1 MSVSPAVGLR
11 YANVRHL
18 GAGGFTL
25 VEVLVTMVIL
35 SVGLLGVAALHTA
48 SLRNNL
54 DSALRSQA
62 SLLAADIADRMR
74 GNREAAL
81 AGNYDIAIGATR
93 TVVAGSPLVDRDVKA
108 WKDLLAQTLPN
119 GDGAIART
127 GDVVTITV
135 QWGERLRQGETA
147 VVAGD
152 TSNTLAF
159 QTRTQI

>member
-18 GAGGFTL
+18 GTGGFTL

-62 SLLAADIADRMR
+62 SVLAADIADRMR
-74 GNREAAL
+74 GNRDEAL

-93 TVVAGSPLVDRDVKA
+93 TVTAGSPLVDRDVKA
-108 WKDLLAQTLPN
+108 WKDLLAQALPN
-119 GDGAIART
+119 GDGSIVRT
-127 GDVVTITV
+127 GDVFTITV

>member
-1 MSVSPAVGLR
+1 MNQSPLVG
-11 YANVRHL
+11 RHSTHARRL

-62 SLLAADIADRMR
+62 SALAADIADRMR
-74 GNREAAL
+74 GNRAVAL
-81 AGNYDIAIGATR
+81 TGSYDIAIGATR
-93 TVVAGSPLVDRDVKA
+93 TVVVGSPLADKDVKA
-108 WKDLLAQTLPN
+108 WKDALARALPG
-119 GDGAIART
+119 GDGSIVRT
-127 GDVVTITV
+127 GDVFTITV
-135 QWGERLRQGETA
+135 QWGERLRQGETDA
-147 VVAGD
+147 TFANL
-152 TSNTLAF
+152 SF

>member
-1 MSVSPAVGLR
+1 LR
-11 YANVRHL
+11 YANVRQP
-18 GAGGFTL
+18 GTGGFTL

-35 SVGLLGVAALHTA
+35 AVGLLGVAALHTA

-62 SLLAADIADRMR
+62 SVLAADIADRMR
-74 GNREAAL
+74 GNRDAAL
-81 AGNYDIAIGATR
+81 AGDYDIAIGATR
-93 TVVAGSPLVDRDVKA
+93 TLVAGSPLVDRDVKA
-108 WKDLLAQTLPN
+108 WKDLLAQALPN
-119 GDGAIART
+119 GDGSIVRT
-127 GDVVTITV
+127 GDVFTITV

>member
-1 MSVSPAVGLR
+1 MSLSPAVGLR

-18 GAGGFTL
+18 GTGGFTL

-35 SVGLLGVAALHTA
+35 SVGLLGIAALHTA

-62 SLLAADIADRMR
+62 SALAADIADRMR
-74 GNREAAL
+74 GNRDDAL

-93 TVVAGSPLVDRDVKA
+93 TVVAGSPLVDRDLSG
-108 WKDLLAQTLPN
+108 WKTQLGLILPAGDGSIVRN
-119 GDGAIART
+119 GD
-127 GDVVTITV
+127 VFTITV
-135 QWGERLRQGETA
+135 QWGERLRQGETDA
-147 VVAGD
+147 
-152 TSNTLAF
+152 TLATLTF

>member
-18 GAGGFTL
+18 GTGGFTL

-62 SLLAADIADRMR
+62 SVLAADIADRMR
-74 GNREAAL
+74 GNRDAAL

-108 WKDLLAQTLPN
+108 WKDLLAQALPN
-119 GDGAIART
+119 GDGSIART
-127 GDVVTITV
+127 GDVFTITV